1 MNEQIIPGSK
11 MMKVTGILMI
21 ISGALSIISSLV
33 VKAATTL
40 MLLLSA
46 AYEPGGDLEK
56 ASGRINSAYTIFIL
70 LGIVVLA
77 VGIIATVQAKKPVNP
92 IAVIVLCALVVILAI
107 VANIVLGTGVSA
119 ATAAGVEGLNPVT
132 SILISIISSAVLPI
146 LCIVGSL
153 KKKKAL
159 NL

>member
-33 VKAATTL
+33 VKGATTL
-40 MLLLSA
+40 LLLLSA

-56 ASGRINSAYTIFIL
+56 ASGKIGSAYTIFIL

-77 VGIIATVQAKKPVNP
+77 VGIIATVQAKKTGQSDRGHRVVRAGGHSHNCCQH
-92 IAVIVLCALVVILAI
+92 CA
-107 VANIVLGTGVSA
+107 GHRS
-119 ATAAGVEGLNPVT
+119 ER
-132 SILISIISSAVLPI
+132 SHRCRS
-146 LCIVGSL
+146 
-153 KKKKAL
+153 
-159 NL
+159 